1 MPAHLETAQPL
12 IDMILEVAEGGGDR
26 EFCLSGAKEA
36 AAPAHL
42 LISERALQGRSGPP
56 GSLVMILDVSDR
68 VRAQQQRLDAERHH
82 GDQQRLESLGVLAGG
97 IAHDF
102 NNVLAAIL
110 GNAEQGLAELPSSH
124 PLGVQ
129 LREIIYATQQA
140 AELTRQMLSYAGKSK
155 VEMEVRNLNTIISDT
170 CKLLHASISK
180 NARLRLALNEDAL
193 LAEMDLAQ
201 IRQVLMNLVTN
212 ASDAIG
218 EEQGS
223 IDIATDVF
231 TLEAKQDET
240 HTGSDLPPGRYARLK
255 IKDSGSGMNVET
267 QRKIFDPF
275 FTTKALGRG
284 LGLSSV
290 IGILGSH
297 GGELSLE
304 SSEGHGTTFTVLL
317 PLAKRPES
325 QNATNRKGQLAL
337 APVGA
342 RVLVVDDEPRVRR
355 MAARSL
361 RGLGYEVETAEDGRN
376 GLSKLLTGI
385 KVHAVLLDSS
395 MPGLTGEQF
404 MRELKTRG
412 LQVPIVLCSGY
423 ANINR
428 EAPDEFENL
437 RSVLEKPYSLIDLS
451 ERVLEAVNSSR
462 ENGLEGRGQ

>member
-1 MPAHLETAQPL
+1 
-12 IDMILEVAEGGGDR
+12 
-26 EFCLSGAKEA
+26 
-36 AAPAHL
+36 
-42 LISERALQGRSGPP
+42 
-56 GSLVMILDVSDR
+56 
-68 VRAQQQRLDAERHH
+68 
-82 GDQQRLESLGVLAGG
+82 
-97 IAHDF
+97 
-102 NNVLAAIL
+102 
-110 GNAEQGLAELPSSH
+110 
-124 PLGVQ
+124 
-129 LREIIYATQQA
+129 
-140 AELTRQMLSYAGKSK
+140 
-155 VEMEVRNLNTIISDT
+155 MEVRNLNTIISDT

-462 ENGLEGRGQ
+462 DNGLKGRGQ